1 MLLLLRKGAVRFPLI
16 KNIRG
21 DEIMIVIALVIYS
34 AYIQIHFRVTHYIN
48 LTAKNT
54 RKKEEG
60 VPSQTGA
67 SLDVEG
73 ASEGSG

>member
-1 MLLLLRKGAVRFPLI
+1 
-16 KNIRG
+16 
-21 DEIMIVIALVIYS
+21 MIVIAFVIYS